1 MKRRADR
8 HADEDE
14 AYRLLRWQL
23 LPGPCLAGPKLAEL
37 NLVLAGRCTKDAT
50 ELHHLRKRSSAG
62 ALANPAN
69 VVPVCHACN
78 MAIEDY
84 PVAARAAGLV
94 VREGDPE
101 WEALSARSWR
111 QQQRSAS

>member
-8 HADEDE
+8 PADEGE
-14 AYRLLRWQL
+14 AYR
-23 LPGPCLAGPKLAEL
+23 PP
-37 NLVLAGRCTKDAT
+37 
-50 ELHHLRKRSSAG
+50 HLRKRSSAG

-78 MAIEDY
+78 MAIEDH
-84 PVAARAAGLV
+84 PAAARAAGLV

-101 WEALSARSWR
+101 WEALSARTWR
-111 QQQRSAS
+111 QR

>member
-14 AYRLLRWQL
+14 AYRLLRWRL
-23 LPGPCLAGPKLAEL
+23 IPGPCEAGPKLQTV
-37 NLVLAGRCTKDAT
+37 NVYDCTHHAT
-50 ELHHLRKRSSAG
+50 ELHHLRKRSAAG

-101 WEALSARSWR
+101 WEALSARTWR
-111 QQQRSAS
+111 SR